1 VQINEEVLPQEPLTS
16 LVGVINGGNM
26 RSEAQEVSQN
36 VIGQVCPGDKVEI
49 MEESDVWLK
58 VLVQETTANCVEERV
73 SSGTMGWIHS
83 SLVLP
88 PSSPL
93 ASPTLTPS
101 PLASPTLT
109 PSPLVAPGLVAK
121 VFNGGNVRAVPGGEP
136 ILDQINAN
144 EEVTLL
150 QKRENGLWYRIRNQR
165 NIEGWVHSSLLRI
178 DPKSVTKVP
187 IAR

>member
-1 VQINEEVLPQEPLTS
+1 
-16 LVGVINGGNM
+16 
-26 RSEAQEVSQN
+26 

-88 PSSPL
+88 PSSPLASPTLTPSPL

-178 DPKSVTKVP
+178 DPKTVTKVP